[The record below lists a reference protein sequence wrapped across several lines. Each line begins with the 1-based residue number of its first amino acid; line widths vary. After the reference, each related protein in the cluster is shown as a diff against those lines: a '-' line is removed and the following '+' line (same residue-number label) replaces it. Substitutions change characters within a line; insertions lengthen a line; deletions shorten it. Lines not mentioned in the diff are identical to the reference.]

1 MNSMYSYTGVATM
14 ATAMLVVIGVFAVI
28 GLACLALFIVGEW
41 KVFKKAGYEGW
52 ISLVPFY
59 NTYTLSKIVWGNGW
73 LFLLCL
79 IPLGG
84 TIFQIATLA
93 KLAKVFNKG
102 TGFSVGMI
110 FLPVIFMLI
119 LGMSGTSSYSGP
131 NASGKTGVI
140 IASAIVGGLYVIG
153 MIISSVVVTLT
164 ASSLLNGGV
173 IDKNINSSYHTES
186 SDTWD
191 NYFTDDSSDSS
202 SYFDDSSSYTDDSS
216 SYNEESSSD
225 IGESSSSNDFDF
237 SGNPKTYK
245 LKNYQGSEIAIPFFD
260 SDSIYSNDSYVS
272 GTKDGV
278 YVNVRYSGLEN
289 VDLKKDVQSMVEGV
303 VSTYKSLYK
312 NVTTDKILEGKGW
325 CLQQINYTRE
335 DYEGNNVDC
344 FTIIKEDTANGY
356 PLEIEIDVNNT
367 SANEN
372 TKSTLKQ
379 VFKWY
384 GVEFNFD

>member
-1 MNSMYSYTGVATM
+1 MNSMYGYSGVSTM
-14 ATAMLVVIGVFAVI
+14 ATAMFVIIGIFAVI
-28 GLACLALFIVGEW
+28 GLACLALFIIGEW

-59 NTYTLSKIVWGNGW
+59 NTYTLSKIIWGNGW

-102 TGFSVGMI
+102 TGFSVGMV

-119 LGMSGTSSYSGP
+119 LGMSSTSSYSGP
-131 NASGKTGVI
+131 NANGKTGVI

-153 MIISSVVVTLT
+153 MIISGVVVTLT

-173 IDKNINSSYHTES
+173 IGKNTDSSYHTES
-186 SDTWD
+186 SDTWG

-216 SYNEESSSD
+216 SNEF
-225 IGESSSSNDFDF
+225 NF
-237 SGNPKTYK
+237 SGNPKTYT
-245 LKNYQGSEIAIPFFD
+245 LKNYQGAEIAIPFFD
-260 SDSIYSNDSYVS
+260 SDLVHSSDSYVS

-289 VDLKKDVQSMVEGV
+289 VDLKKDVQSLVEGT
-303 VSTYKSLYK
+303 VSTYNSLYK
-312 NVTTDKILEGKGW
+312 NVTTDELLQGDGW
-325 CLQQINYTRE
+325 CMQQINYSRE
-335 DYEGNNVDC
+335 DLNGNDVDC
-344 FTIIKEDTANGY
+344 FTIIKEDKANGH
-356 PLEIEIDVNNT
+356 PLQIEIDVNNAA
-367 SANEN
+367 ANEN
-372 TKSTLKQ
+372 TISTLKQ

-384 GVEFNFD
+384 GIKFDFD

>member
-1 MNSMYSYTGVATM
+1 MNSIYGYTEVATM
-14 ATAMLVVIGVFAVI
+14 TTAMLVVIGIFVVI
-28 GLACLALFIVGEW
+28 GLACLALFIIGEW

-93 KLAKVFNKG
+93 KLAKVFNKS
-102 TGFSVGMI
+102 TGFSVGMV

-119 LGMSGTSSYSGP
+119 LGMSSTSSYSGP

-173 IDKNINSSYHTES
+173 IGKNIDSSYHTES
-186 SDTWD
+186 SDAWG

-216 SYNEESSSD
+216 SD
-225 IGESSSSNDFDF
+225 ISESSSSNEFNF
-237 SGNPKTYK
+237 SGNPKTYT
-245 LKNYQGSEIAIPFFD
+245 LKNYKGAEIAIPFFD
-260 SDSIYSNDSYVS
+260 SDLVHSSDSNIS

-278 YVNVRYSGLEN
+278 YVSLRYSGI
-289 VDLKKDVQSMVEGV
+289 DDADIKEGV
-303 VSTYKSLYK
+303 EESVKTYVSSYKSLYK
-312 NVTTDKILEGKGW
+312 NVTTDELLQGNGW
-325 CLQQINYTRE
+325 CMQQINYSRE
-335 DYEGNNVDC
+335 DLNGNNVDC
-344 FTIIKEDTANGY
+344 FTIIKEDNANGY
-356 PLEIEIDVNNT
+356 PLEIEIDVNNAA
-367 SANEN
+367 ANEN
-372 TKSTLKQ
+372 TISTLKQ

-384 GVEFNFD
+384 GVQFDFG

>member
-1 MNSMYSYTGVATM
+1 
-14 ATAMLVVIGVFAVI
+14 
-28 GLACLALFIVGEW
+28 
-41 KVFKKAGYEGW
+41 
-52 ISLVPFY
+52 
-59 NTYTLSKIVWGNGW
+59 
-73 LFLLCL
+73 
-79 IPLGG
+79 
-84 TIFQIATLA
+84 
-93 KLAKVFNKG
+93 
-102 TGFSVGMI
+102 
-110 FLPVIFMLI
+110 MLI
-119 LGMSGTSSYSGP
+119 LGMSGTSYYSGP
-131 NASGKTGVI
+131 NSSGKTGVI

-153 MIISSVVVTLT
+153 MIISSVVIALT

-173 IDKNINSSYHTES
+173 MDKNIDSSYLTES
-186 SDTWD
+186 SDTWGD
-191 NYFTDDSSDSS
+191 YFTDDSSDSS

-216 SYNEESSSD
+216 SYNDESSSD

-237 SGNPKTYK
+237 SGNPKTYT

-278 YVNVRYSGLEN
+278 YVNVRYSALEN
-289 VDLKKDVQSMVEGV
+289 VDLKEDVQSMVEGF

-312 NVTTDKILEGKGW
+312 NVTTDKILEGDDW

-344 FTIIKEDTANGY
+344 FTIIKEDIANGY
-356 PLEIEIDVNNT
+356 PLEIEIDVDNT

>member
-1 MNSMYSYTGVATM
+1 MNSMYGYSGVATM
-14 ATAMLVVIGVFAVI
+14 ATAMFVIIGIFAVI
-28 GLACLALFIVGEW
+28 GLACLALFIIGEW

-102 TGFSVGMI
+102 TGFSVGMV

-119 LGMSGTSSYSGP
+119 LGMSSTSSYSGP
-131 NASGKTGVI
+131 NANGKTGVI

-153 MIISSVVVTLT
+153 MIISGVVVTLT

-173 IDKNINSSYHTES
+173 IGKNTDSSYHTES
-186 SDTWD
+186 SDTWG

-216 SYNEESSSD
+216 SNEF
-225 IGESSSSNDFDF
+225 NF
-237 SGNPKTYK
+237 SGNPKTYT
-245 LKNYQGSEIAIPFFD
+245 LKNYQGAEIAIPFFD
-260 SDSIYSNDSYVS
+260 SDLVHSSDSYVS
-272 GTKDGV
+272 GTEDGV

-289 VDLKKDVQSMVEGV
+289 VDLKKDVQSLVEGT
-303 VSTYKSLYK
+303 VSTYNSLYK
-312 NVTTDKILEGKGW
+312 NVTTDELLQGDGW
-325 CLQQINYTRE
+325 CMQQINYSRE
-335 DYEGNNVDC
+335 DLNGNDVDC
-344 FTIIKEDTANGY
+344 FTIIKEDKANGH
-356 PLEIEIDVNNT
+356 PLQIEIDVNNAA
-367 SANEN
+367 ANEN
-372 TKSTLKQ
+372 TISTLKQ

-384 GVEFNFD
+384 GIKFDFD

>member
-1 MNSMYSYTGVATM
+1 MNSMYGYSEVATM
-14 ATAMLVVIGVFAVI
+14 ATAMFVVIGIFAVI
-28 GLACLALFIVGEW
+28 GLACLALFIIGEW

-102 TGFSVGMI
+102 TGFSVGMV

-131 NASGKTGVI
+131 NANGKTGVI

-153 MIISSVVVTLT
+153 MIISGVVVTLT

-173 IDKNINSSYHTES
+173 IGKNTDSSYHTES
-186 SDTWD
+186 SDTWG

-216 SYNEESSSD
+216 SYNDSSSY
-225 IGESSSSNDFDF
+225 ISESSSSNEFNF
-237 SGNPKTYK
+237 SGNPKTYT
-245 LKNYQGSEIAIPFFD
+245 LKNYQGAEIAIPFFD
-260 SDSIYSNDSYVS
+260 SDLVHSSDSYVS

-289 VDLKKDVQSMVEGV
+289 VDLKKDVQSLVEGT
-303 VSTYKSLYK
+303 VSTYNSLYK
-312 NVTTDKILEGKGW
+312 NVTTDELLQGDGW
-325 CLQQINYTRE
+325 CMQQINYSRE
-335 DYEGNNVDC
+335 DLNGNDVDC
-344 FTIIKEDTANGY
+344 FTIIKEDKANGH
-356 PLEIEIDVNNT
+356 PLQIEIDVNNAA
-367 SANEN
+367 ANEN
-372 TKSTLKQ
+372 TISTLKQ

-384 GVEFNFD
+384 GIKFDFD

>member
-1 MNSMYSYTGVATM
+1 MDW
-14 ATAMLVVIGVFAVI
+14 LVW
-28 GLACLALFIVGEW
+28 LLFIIGEW

-102 TGFSVGMI
+102 TGFSVGMV

-173 IDKNINSSYHTES
+173 IDKNTDSSYHTES
-186 SDTWD
+186 SDTWG

-216 SYNEESSSD
+216 FYNDESSSD

-289 VDLKKDVQSMVEGV
+289 VDLKKDVQSLVEGT
-303 VSTYKSLYK
+303 VSTYNSLYK
-312 NVTTDKILEGKGW
+312 NVTTDELLQGDGW
-325 CLQQINYTRE
+325 CMQQINYSRE
-335 DYEGNNVDC
+335 DLNGNDVDC
-344 FTIIKEDTANGY
+344 FTIIKEDKANGH
-356 PLEIEIDVNNT
+356 PLQIEIDVNNAA
-367 SANEN
+367 ANEN
-372 TKSTLKQ
+372 TISTLKQ

-384 GVEFNFD
+384 GIKFDFD

>member
-1 MNSMYSYTGVATM
+1 MNSMYGYSGVATM
-14 ATAMLVVIGVFAVI
+14 ATAMFVIIGIFAVI
-28 GLACLALFIVGEW
+28 GLACLALFIIGEW

-102 TGFSVGMI
+102 TGFSVGMV

-119 LGMSGTSSYSGP
+119 LGMSSTSSYSGP
-131 NASGKTGVI
+131 NANGKTGVI

-153 MIISSVVVTLT
+153 MIISGVVVTLT

-173 IDKNINSSYHTES
+173 IGKNTDSSYHTES
-186 SDTWD
+186 SDTWG

-216 SYNEESSSD
+216 SNEF
-225 IGESSSSNDFDF
+225 NF
-237 SGNPKTYK
+237 SGNPKTYT
-245 LKNYQGSEIAIPFFD
+245 LKNYQGAEIAIPFFD
-260 SDSIYSNDSYVS
+260 SDLVHSSDSYVS

-289 VDLKKDVQSMVEGV
+289 VDLKKDVQSLVEGT
-303 VSTYKSLYK
+303 VSTYNSLYK
-312 NVTTDKILEGKGW
+312 NVTTDELLQGDGW
-325 CLQQINYTRE
+325 CMQQINYSRE
-335 DYEGNNVDC
+335 DLNGNDVDC
-344 FTIIKEDTANGY
+344 FTIIKEDKANGH
-356 PLEIEIDVNNT
+356 PLQIEIDVNNAA
-367 SANEN
+367 ANEN
-372 TKSTLKQ
+372 TISTLKQ

-384 GVEFNFD
+384 GIKFDFD

>member
-79 IPLGG
+79 IPVGG

-102 TGFSVGMI
+102 TGFSVGMV

-119 LGMSGTSSYSGP
+119 LGMSSTSSYSGP

-140 IASAIVGGLYVIG
+140 IASAIVGGLYVIV

-173 IDKNINSSYHTES
+173 IGKNTDSSYHTEI
-186 SDTWD
+186 SDTW
-191 NYFTDDSSDSS
+191 
-202 SYFDDSSSYTDDSS
+202 
-216 SYNEESSSD
+216 
-225 IGESSSSNDFDF
+225 G
-237 SGNPKTYK
+237 
-245 LKNYQGSEIAIPFFD
+245 
-260 SDSIYSNDSYVS
+260 
-272 GTKDGV
+272 
-278 YVNVRYSGLEN
+278 
-289 VDLKKDVQSMVEGV
+289 
-303 VSTYKSLYK
+303 
-312 NVTTDKILEGKGW
+312 
-325 CLQQINYTRE
+325 
-335 DYEGNNVDC
+335 
-344 FTIIKEDTANGY
+344 
-356 PLEIEIDVNNT
+356 
-367 SANEN
+367 
-372 TKSTLKQ
+372 
-379 VFKWY
+379 
-384 GVEFNFD
+384 

>member
-1 MNSMYSYTGVATM
+1 MNSMYGYSGIATM
-14 ATAMLVVIGVFAVI
+14 ATAMFVIIGIFAVI
-28 GLACLALFIVGEW
+28 GLACLALFIIGEW

-102 TGFSVGMI
+102 TGFSVGMV

-119 LGMSGTSSYSGP
+119 LGMSSTSSYSGP
-131 NASGKTGVI
+131 NANGKTGVI

-153 MIISSVVVTLT
+153 MIISGVVVTLT

-173 IDKNINSSYHTES
+173 IGKNTDSSYHTES
-186 SDTWD
+186 SDTWG

-216 SYNEESSSD
+216 SNEF
-225 IGESSSSNDFDF
+225 NF
-237 SGNPKTYK
+237 SGNPKTYT
-245 LKNYQGSEIAIPFFD
+245 LKNYQGAEIAIPFFD
-260 SDSIYSNDSYVS
+260 SDLVHSSDSYVS

-289 VDLKKDVQSMVEGV
+289 VDLKKDVQSLVEGT
-303 VSTYKSLYK
+303 VSTYNSLYK
-312 NVTTDKILEGKGW
+312 NVTTDELLQGDGW
-325 CLQQINYTRE
+325 CMQQINYSRE
-335 DYEGNNVDC
+335 DLNGNDVDC
-344 FTIIKEDTANGY
+344 FTIIKEDKANGH
-356 PLEIEIDVNNT
+356 PLQIEIDVNNAA
-367 SANEN
+367 ANEN
-372 TKSTLKQ
+372 TISTLKQ

-384 GVEFNFD
+384 GIKFDFD

>member
-1 MNSMYSYTGVATM
+1 MNSMYGYSGVATM
-14 ATAMLVVIGVFAVI
+14 ATAMFVIIGIFAVI
-28 GLACLALFIVGEW
+28 GLACLALFIIGEW

-102 TGFSVGMI
+102 TGFSVGMV

-119 LGMSGTSSYSGP
+119 LGMSSTSSYSGP
-131 NASGKTGVI
+131 NANGKTGVI

-153 MIISSVVVTLT
+153 MIISGVVVTLT

-173 IDKNINSSYHTES
+173 IGKNTDSSYHTES
-186 SDTWD
+186 SDTWG
-191 NYFTDDSSDSS
+191 NYFTDDLSDSS

-216 SYNEESSSD
+216 SNEF
-225 IGESSSSNDFDF
+225 NF
-237 SGNPKTYK
+237 SGNPKTYT
-245 LKNYQGSEIAIPFFD
+245 LKNYQGAEIAIPFFD
-260 SDSIYSNDSYVS
+260 SDLVHSSDSYVS

-289 VDLKKDVQSMVEGV
+289 VDLKKDVQSLVEGT
-303 VSTYKSLYK
+303 VSTYNSLYK
-312 NVTTDKILEGKGW
+312 NVTTDELLQGDGW
-325 CLQQINYTRE
+325 CMQQINYSRE
-335 DYEGNNVDC
+335 DLNGNDVDC
-344 FTIIKEDTANGY
+344 FTIIKEDKANGH
-356 PLEIEIDVNNT
+356 PLQIEIDVNNAA
-367 SANEN
+367 ANEN
-372 TKSTLKQ
+372 TISTLKQ

-384 GVEFNFD
+384 GIKFDFD

>member
-1 MNSMYSYTGVATM
+1 M
-14 ATAMLVVIGVFAVI
+14 
-28 GLACLALFIVGEW
+28 
-41 KVFKKAGYEGW
+41 FKKAGYEGW

-59 NTYTLSKIVWGNGW
+59 NTYTLSKVVWGNGW

-79 IPLGG
+79 IPVGG

-102 TGFSVGMI
+102 TGFSVGMV

-119 LGMSGTSSYSGP
+119 LGMCSTSSYSGP

-140 IASAIVGGLYVIG
+140 IASAIVGGLYVIV

-173 IDKNINSSYHTES
+173 IGKNTDNSYHTES
-186 SDTWD
+186 SDTWG

-216 SYNEESSSD
+216 SYNNESSSD
-225 IGESSSSNDFDF
+225 IGESSSSNEFNF
-237 SGNPKTYK
+237 SGNPKTYT
-245 LKNYQGSEIAIPFFD
+245 LKNYQGAEIAIPFFD
-260 SDSIYSNDSYVS
+260 SDLVHSSDSYVS

>member
-1 MNSMYSYTGVATM
+1 MNSMYGYSGVATM
-14 ATAMLVVIGVFAVI
+14 ATAMFVIIGIFAVI
-28 GLACLALFIVGEW
+28 GLACLALFIIGEW

-102 TGFSVGMI
+102 TGFSVGMV

-119 LGMSGTSSYSGP
+119 LGMSSTSSYSGP
-131 NASGKTGVI
+131 NANGKTGVI

-153 MIISSVVVTLT
+153 MIISGVVVTLT

-173 IDKNINSSYHTES
+173 IGKNTDSSYHTES
-186 SDTWD
+186 SDTWG

-216 SYNEESSSD
+216 SNEF
-225 IGESSSSNDFDF
+225 NF
-237 SGNPKTYK
+237 SGNPKTYT
-245 LKNYQGSEIAIPFFD
+245 LKNYQGAEIAIPFFD
-260 SDSIYSNDSYVS
+260 SDLVHSSDSYVS

-289 VDLKKDVQSMVEGV
+289 VDLKKDVQSLVEGT
-303 VSTYKSLYK
+303 VSTYNSLYK
-312 NVTTDKILEGKGW
+312 NVTTDELLRGDGW
-325 CLQQINYTRE
+325 CMQQINYSRE
-335 DYEGNNVDC
+335 DLNGNDVDC
-344 FTIIKEDTANGY
+344 FTIIKEDKANGH
-356 PLEIEIDVNNT
+356 PLQIKIDVNNAA
-367 SANEN
+367 ANEN
-372 TKSTLKQ
+372 TISTLKQ

-384 GVEFNFD
+384 GIKFDFD

>member
-1 MNSMYSYTGVATM
+1 MNSMYGYSEVATM
-14 ATAMLVVIGVFAVI
+14 ATAMFVVIGIFAVI
-28 GLACLALFIVGEW
+28 GLACLALFIIGEW

-52 ISLVPFY
+52 ISVVPFY

-102 TGFSVGMI
+102 TGFSVGMV
-110 FLPVIFMLI
+110 FLPVIFTLI
-119 LGMSGTSSYSGP
+119 LGMSSTSSYSGP
-131 NASGKTGVI
+131 NANGKTGII

-173 IDKNINSSYHTES
+173 IGKNTDSSYHTES
-186 SDTWD
+186 SDTWG

-216 SYNEESSSD
+216 SNEF
-225 IGESSSSNDFDF
+225 NF
-237 SGNPKTYK
+237 SGNPKTYT
-245 LKNYQGSEIAIPFFD
+245 LKNYQGAEIAIPFFD
-260 SDSIYSNDSYVS
+260 SDLVHSSDSYVS

-289 VDLKKDVQSMVEGV
+289 VDLKKDVQSLVEGT
-303 VSTYKSLYK
+303 VSTYNSLYK
-312 NVTTDKILEGKGW
+312 NVTTDELLQGDGW
-325 CLQQINYTRE
+325 CMQQINYSRE
-335 DYEGNNVDC
+335 DLNGNDVDC
-344 FTIIKEDTANGY
+344 FTIIKEDKANGH
-356 PLEIEIDVNNT
+356 PLQIEIDVNNAA
-367 SANEN
+367 ANEN
-372 TKSTLKQ
+372 TISTLKQ

-384 GVEFNFD
+384 GIKFDFD